1 MLNCANV
8 PGKGRWHR
16 DASASAGTCNHDRPG
31 GTCVDDS
38 GQHEANSVSRGA
50 YRNPRAQSAVVWHPA
65 PDAGVPTS
73 ATRAATHE
81 AQVILQLQVQV
92 K

>member
-1 MLNCANV
+1 MSLGMEDGT
-8 PGKGRWHR
+8 GKHPPQQATVIVMGQ
-16 DASASAGTCNHDRPG
+16 DGA
-31 GTCVDDS
+31 CVDDN
-38 GQHEANSVSRGA
+38 GQREAKAVRRGA

-81 AQVILQLQVQV
+81 AQVMLQLQVQQ

>member
-1 MLNCANV
+1 MSL
-8 PGKGRWHR
+8 GKER
-16 DASASAGTCNHDRPG
+16 GTGKHPPQQALIIVMG
-31 GTCVDDS
+31 QEGACVDES
-38 GQHEANSVSRGA
+38 GQHEAKSVSKGA

>member
-1 MLNCANV
+1 MYLGEECGT
-8 PGKGRWHR
+8 GKHPPQQAPVIVMGQGACI
-16 DASASAGTCNHDRPG
+16 DDG
-31 GTCVDDS
+31 G
-38 GQHEANSVSRGA
+38 QREANSVSRGA

-81 AQVILQLQVQV
+81 AQVILQLQVQL